1 MGFDKRYESNV
12 DSLGRISARDQ
23 IDLPKIDPS
32 YVIVGN
38 IPIVVRESYLPRIMQ
53 MGENVIKE
61 SQKMVKGGLWGPF
74 SLETI

>member
-23 IDLPKIDPS
+23 IALPKEQVDPS

-38 IPIVVRESYLPRIMQ
+38 MPVVVRESFLPRY
-53 MGENVIKE
+53 IKKE
-61 SQKMVKGGLWGPF
+61 K
-74 SLETI
+74 T